1 MISRPP
7 LAPGSRSS
15 SLAARA
21 SIQLQRRRR
30 AGAPAAGRGALL
42 ALALLVG
49 SLASQRAARADGRFV
64 DVHAGVLAGALTG
77 GGSAGTAD
85 FFHQISGPG
94 LGAEV
99 GVRLLILDL
108 SFRFMQTFD
117 SSGRG
122 GTISYIPLLGP
133 SIEIPVARHM
143 VLRPALAAG
152 FGFGTP
158 GPAHA
163 PLSADQISAK
173 GLLVVGKLGVER
185 FFGPVF
191 GLSLHAEGGYH
202 YFIGGS
208 GLVNGTAA
216 SDHSSGW
223 QMGLFGSAVI
233 HLGV

>member
-1 MISRPP
+1 VLS
-7 LAPGSRSS
+7 
-15 SLAARA
+15 
-21 SIQLQRRRR
+21 
-30 AGAPAAGRGALL
+30 
-42 ALALLVG
+42 V
-49 SLASQRAARADGRFV
+49 SLASLAHPRPARADGRFI
-64 DVHAGVLAGALTG
+64 DLHAGVLAGGLTG
-77 GGSAGTAD
+77 GGSAGAAD

-99 GVRLLILDL
+99 GLRLLILDL

-117 SSGRG
+117 SGGRG
-122 GTISYIPLLGP
+122 GTISYIPMLGP
-133 SIEIPVARHM
+133 SIEIPVARHL
-143 VLRPALAAG
+143 VLRPSVAAG

-191 GLSLHAEGGYH
+191 GLALQAEGGYH
-202 YFIGGS
+202 YFVGGS
-208 GLVNGTAA
+208 GLINGTAA

-223 QMGLFGSAVI
+223 QMGLFGSAVV
-233 HLGV
+233 HLGI

>member
-1 MISRPP
+1 MPVPTPSARR
-7 LAPGSRSS
+7 LAGSRHGRTTAWMGAG
-15 SLAARA
+15 LAAALLVASAWDQREARA
-21 SIQLQRRRR
+21 DD
-30 AGAPAAGRGALL
+30 GRFIDVHAALL
-42 ALALLVG
+42 AG
-49 SLASQRAARADGRFV
+49 G
-64 DVHAGVLAGALTG
+64 LTG

-94 LGAEV
+94 LGAEL
-99 GVRLLILDL
+99 GLRLLIVDL

-117 SSGRG
+117 SDGRG
-122 GTISYIPLLGP
+122 GTLSYIPMLGP
-133 SIEIPVARHM
+133 SIELPVARHL
-143 VLRPALAAG
+143 VLRPAVAAG

-173 GLLVVGKLGVER
+173 GLLVVAKLGVER

-191 GLSLHAEGGYH
+191 GLAVHAEGGYH

-208 GLVNGTAA
+208 GLINGTAA

-223 QMGLFGSAVI
+223 QMGLFGSAVL
-233 HLGV
+233 HLGI

>member
-1 MISRPP
+1 
-7 LAPGSRSS
+7 
-15 SLAARA
+15 
-21 SIQLQRRRR
+21 
-30 AGAPAAGRGALL
+30 
-42 ALALLVG
+42 
-49 SLASQRAARADGRFV
+49 
-64 DVHAGVLAGALTG
+64 VHAAVLAGGLTG
-77 GGSAGTAD
+77 GGSAGSAD

-94 LGAEV
+94 VGAEV
-99 GVRLLILDL
+99 GVRLLIIDL
-108 SFRFMQTFD
+108 SFRFLQTFD
-117 SSGRG
+117 SNGRG
-122 GTISYIPLLGP
+122 GTLSYIPLLGP

-208 GLVNGTAA
+208 GLINGTSA

-233 HLGV
+233 HLGI

>member
-1 MISRPP
+1 MPAP
-7 LAPGSRSS
+7 LARRFLIRLFLGSRSRRAVVLGMLG
-15 SLAARA
+15 LAA
-21 SIQLQRRRR
+21 L
-30 AGAPAAGRGALL
+30 
-42 ALALLVG
+42 
-49 SLASQRAARADGRFV
+49 SLASPRLARADGRFI
-64 DVHAGVLAGALTG
+64 DLHGGLLAGGITG
-77 GGSAGTAD
+77 GGSAGNAD
-85 FFHQISGPG
+85 FFHQIGGPG
-94 LGAEV
+94 VGAEV
-99 GVRLLILDL
+99 GLRLLILDL
-108 SFRFMQTFD
+108 SFRFLQTFD

-133 SIEIPVARHM
+133 SIEIPVARHL
-143 VLRPALAAG
+143 VLRPAVAAG

-173 GLLVVGKLGVER
+173 GLLVLGKLGVER

-208 GLVNGTAA
+208 GLVNGTSA

-223 QMGLFGSAVI
+223 QMGLFGSAVV
-233 HLGV
+233 HLGI